1 MKNIKIVD
9 VYTGYA
15 ENSISWIKEDKFE
28 GEFGFIEI
36 VNDVFKKYVVD
47 KMREDEWEEF
57 SDDGEEFY
65 EVCGIID
72 GVGFISYG
80 EEDLLLVIEEGS
92 KWYSKVDELNLD
104 SVKKSVDFSNGK
116 YDGSLWEE
124 WVELIE
130 ESFEKLIDQNRE
142 LAYNYSMEDVIERE
156 FLKIV
161 KALKDDGESDKEG
174 IVNLSHDNMMTNV
187 SMTIKEIDKKKIDSL
202 FDQNR
207 ERTYNL

>member
-9 VYTGYA
+9 VYTGYS
-15 ENSISWIKEDKFE
+15 ENSISWIKEDRFE
-28 GEFGFIEI
+28 GEFGFVEI
-36 VNDVFKKYVVD
+36 VDDVFKKYVVD

-65 EVCGIID
+65 EVCGIIE

-80 EEDLLLVIEEGS
+80 EEDLLLVIEEGN

-130 ESFEKLIDQNRE
+130 ESFEKLID
-142 LAYNYSMEDVIERE
+142 
-156 FLKIV
+156 
-161 KALKDDGESDKEG
+161 
-174 IVNLSHDNMMTNV
+174 
-187 SMTIKEIDKKKIDSL
+187 
-202 FDQNR
+202 
-207 ERTYNL
+207 

>member
-1 MKNIKIVD
+1 LIRIGNLHIIIVLQMLQMLKKKMKNIKIVD

-65 EVCGIID
+65 EVCGIIE

-104 SVKKSVDFSNGK
+104 SVKKSIDFSNGK

-130 ESFEKLIDQNRE
+130 ESFEKLID
-142 LAYNYSMEDVIERE
+142 
-156 FLKIV
+156 
-161 KALKDDGESDKEG
+161 
-174 IVNLSHDNMMTNV
+174 
-187 SMTIKEIDKKKIDSL
+187 
-202 FDQNR
+202 
-207 ERTYNL
+207 

>member
-1 MKNIKIVD
+1 MIRIGNLHIIIVLQMLQMLKKKMKNIKIVD

-65 EVCGIID
+65 EVCGIIE

-80 EEDLLLVIEEGS
+80 EEDLLLVIEEGNE
-92 KWYSKVDELNLD
+92 WYSKVDELNLD
-104 SVKKSVDFSNGK
+104 SVEKEVDFSNGN
-116 YDGSLWEE
+116 YGEE
-124 WVELIE
+124 VWDSWVELIE
-130 ESFEKLIDQNRE
+130 ESFEKLID
-142 LAYNYSMEDVIERE
+142 
-156 FLKIV
+156 
-161 KALKDDGESDKEG
+161 
-174 IVNLSHDNMMTNV
+174 
-187 SMTIKEIDKKKIDSL
+187 
-202 FDQNR
+202 
-207 ERTYNL
+207 

>member
-1 MKNIKIVD
+1 MLQIRKTEMKNIKIVD

-65 EVCGIID
+65 EVCGIIE

-116 YDGSLWEE
+116 YDEKVWEE

-130 ESFEKLIDQNRE
+130 ESFEKLIDQSRE
-142 LAYNYSMEDVIERE
+142 LAYNYSMENVIERE
-156 FLKIV
+156 FIEIV
-161 KALKDDGESDKEG
+161 KELKEMGESDKEG
-174 IVNLSHDNMMTNV
+174 IINLSKDNMMTNV
-187 SMTIKEIDKKKIDSL
+187 SMILDDIENKVNSL
-202 FDQNR
+202 FD
-207 ERTYNL
+207 